1 MNSLPYKLS
10 TTNDQLTSRA
20 GLLTVA
26 LMIERLDL
34 SKHLDEAF
42 PKLKSNRAISASSYL
57 ETLILMQHQG
67 LFHLDDV
74 KHLHEDQALSQVLG
88 IERIPKASALGN
100 WLRRMGK
107 SQRGLQALEK
117 VNQHL
122 LKAALHKRKGVTL
135 DIDATEIISHK
146 AEAKWTYNKNQG
158 YMPMVGHIA
167 EVGMVVACDFREG
180 NQPPA
185 KDNLA
190 FIEQCQ
196 SALPDGCF
204 VQNLRIDAAGYQV
217 KIIQHCEQHN
227 LYYAIRAKMS
237 ASIKEQIEALDDK
250 DWQPL
255 IYKNGEQSRSQSTCR
270 IVHWITNH
278 ETPLNLVIQRKP
290 LKGQS
295 DLPLDEIIADTTEI
309 SHQGY
314 LYRAIVCNR
323 EEWTDSQIIHW
334 YNQRGEDSENRI
346 KELKLDFGGDVLPC
360 SDFDA
365 NALYFMICAL
375 SFNLFAL
382 MRQLLPE
389 EYAHHRVITLR
400 WKVCAIA
407 AKVVRTGRQILIK
420 MTRKNHGLL
429 EAILARIRILEY
441 NAV

>member
-1 MNSLPYKLS
+1 MNILPYKLT

-26 LMIERLDL
+26 LMMERLAL

-42 PKLKSNRAISASSYL
+42 PKPKSNRAIAASSYL

-74 KHLHEDQALSQVLG
+74 KQLHEDQALSQVLG
-88 IERIPKASALGN
+88 INRTPKASALGN

-107 SQRGLQALEK
+107 SKQGLKALKK

-135 DIDATEIISHK
+135 DIDATEVISQK
-146 AEAKWTYNKNQG
+146 ADAKWTYNKNQG
-158 YMPMVGHIA
+158 YMPMVGHIS

-196 SALPDGCF
+196 SALPSDCF
-204 VQNLRIDAAGYQV
+204 VQALRIDAAGYQV
-217 KIIQHCEQHN
+217 KIIQHCEQRSIF
-227 LYYAIRAKMS
+227 YAIRAKMS
-237 ASIKEQIEALDDK
+237 AAVKEQIEVLDEK

-255 IYKNGEQSRSQSTCR
+255 IYKNGEQSSNQSTCR
-270 IVHWITNH
+270 IIHWMTGH
-278 ETPLNLVIQRKP
+278 ETALNLVIQRKA

-295 DLPLDEIIADTTEI
+295 DLDLDGATPDTTEI
-309 SHQGY
+309 THQGY

-323 EEWTDSQIIHW
+323 ESWTDSQIIHW

-365 NALYFMICAL
+365 NALYFMISAL

-382 MRQLLPE
+382 MRLLLPE
-389 EYAHHRVITLR
+389 ELSHHRVITLR
-400 WKVCAIA
+400 WKVYAIA
-407 AKVVRTGRQILIK
+407 AKVVRTGRQVFIK
-420 MTRKNHGLL
+420 MTRKNYELL
-429 EAILARIRILEY
+429 EAILERIRTLESIT
-441 NAV
+441 V